1 MDSSVCKHEKKRL
14 EIIQSL
20 QYLDQDKIGL
30 QFEITDIKNSLDD
43 IKEKYDKMGNL
54 NHFIKLAVKKWEEE
68 LIEEVTYLE
77 NMMDGLKAKDM
88 EYVEM
93 YENMKK
99 EVVEEKCSCIKNF
112 NSL

>member
-1 MDSSVCKHEKKRL
+1 MCKHEKKRL

-20 QYLDQDKIGL
+20 QYLDQDKISL

-54 NHFIKLAVKKWEEE
+54 NHFIKLAVKEWEEE

-93 YENMKK
+93 YENMRRPFRL
-99 EVVEEKCSCIKNF
+99 S
-112 NSL
+112 